1 MSEGKEGAGK
11 MSIEQLIAAIKAM
24 PATDQNKIAGEI
36 GDENKKIEENSKK
49 LLGRSKEQLEVAMK
63 HKQVLAETAGI
74 LNDTFEEAKQRVKI
88 AEDMVELKRREMTEG
103 MKDEDAKVFNEGLRK
118 AKEEIREFGQI
129 VTGAQSERGKQFADM
144 LKDYKE
150 HVDLEEGLAA
160 IREDGVVLADKMA
173 ASLGIQKK
181 YKDSILG
188 TTVSLLSKLN
198 EEGEAGNRAR
208 MAMKEYLSDLF
219 TAKNIALNIFN
230 AIKKNSMDLFESFDK
245 AQASLAAA
253 TGQGDKFRG
262 SLYEV
267 GRQGNLFGV
276 TMDEAGKAIGTLV
289 DQTSN
294 FTSLSK
300 ATQTSLA
307 LNVAKMEKL
316 GVATSDSA
324 AIFQNFNQA
333 LGMTAKESMN
343 MQTELAMAGVSIGV
357 NAGKMTKDF
366 NASLSTL
373 MVYGRESVDVF
384 KGIAAAAKAA
394 GVETSTL
401 LGIASKFDTFAGA
414 AEGAGKLNALLGT
427 QLSTTEMLMATE
439 DERIRMLV
447 ESVQSQGVAF
457 QDMDR
462 FTQKAIANSV
472 GITDMAEANRIFGMS
487 LAAYDENE
495 RKLNAS
501 ANAQKKL
508 DDAVAK
514 TVPVMQQF
522 KLLGAEL
529 VVALEPFLET
539 LESGAKMLTDWFKDK
554 STEEKEQVAFWVSL
568 GAALILAWPI
578 LKAVIGGFKIL
589 GGPVL
594 KLVSLGLTGTAA
606 GITETGVASTAA
618 VGPTTGFATALGAV
632 ALELMGLGLVAAGII
647 ASIALLGYAIGSI
660 LEPIGNFFTSVITG
674 AIDSFRGLVDAV
686 STGASI
692 IGDAVSFMFGTDEMD
707 LAIQELETRSIEALA
722 QITTSLGSDDSVV
735 KRTKAMVDEISKMG
749 QDVKVSSTI
758 ENLALITAGKA
769 SSITGERVTAS
780 QTNVTANVQNFF
792 EGMEMTL
799 NVDGTNFKAYVAKV
813 ANGEP
818 T

>member
-1 MSEGKEGAGK
+1 MAEDKKEGEGSVEQTELENK
-11 MSIEQLIAAIKAM
+11 TIEERLKLL
-24 PATDQNKIAGEI
+24 EE
-36 GDENKKIEENSKK
+36 ENKKLKEKLENKK
-49 LLGRSKEQLEVAMK
+49 KNRDLDEL
-63 HKQVLAETAGI
+63 
-74 LNDTFEEAKQRVKI
+74 
-88 AEDMVELKRREMTEG
+88 ELKQKTEMSRLLRDTADLIGDRLESSKQNLDLNKNLLEQYLRTDEAMQEMTESGEKLGDQVRRAAEELEQYGSQNVLALSKLDENLQSYLKNIEKEASIKRG
-103 MKDEDAKVFNEGLRK
+103 MAILDDNGLKVADSLAESVGLR
-118 AKEEIREFGQI
+118 
-129 VTGAQSERGKQFADM
+129 
-144 LKDYKE
+144 L
-150 HVDLEEGLAA
+150 
-160 IREDGVVLADKMA
+160 
-173 ASLGIQKK
+173 K
-181 YKDSILG
+181 YKDSLFAKSAKMLKVLQDEGQAGIDAREAMANYLKD
-188 TTVSLLSKLN
+188 TFSLN
-198 EEGEAGNRAR
+198 N
-208 MAMKEYLSDLF
+208 M
-219 TAKNIALNIFN
+219 ALNIFET
-230 AIKKNSMDLFESFDK
+230 IKKNSIELFTNFDK

-262 SLYEV
+262 TLYEV
-267 GRQGNLFGV
+267 GREGNLFGV
-276 TMDEAGKAIGTLV
+276 SMDDAGKAIGTLV

-300 ATQTSLA
+300 ATQSSLA

-487 LAAYDENE
+487 LEAYDENE

-501 ANAQKKL
+501 ADAQKKL

-514 TVPVMQQF
+514 TVPVMDQF
-522 KLLGAEL
+522 KKLGAEI

-539 LESGAKMLTDWFKDK
+539 LESGAKILTDWFKDK
-554 STEEKEQVAFWVSL
+554 STEEKEQLAFWVSL
-568 GAALILAWPI
+568 GAASCW
-578 LKAVIGGFKIL
+578 
-589 GGPVL
+589 
-594 KLVSLGLTGTAA
+594 
-606 GITETGVASTAA
+606 
-618 VGPTTGFATALGAV
+618 
-632 ALELMGLGLVAAGII
+632 
-647 ASIALLGYAIGSI
+647 
-660 LEPIGNFFTSVITG
+660 
-674 AIDSFRGLVDAV
+674 
-686 STGASI
+686 
-692 IGDAVSFMFGTDEMD
+692 FG
-707 LAIQELETRSIEALA
+707 Q
-722 QITTSLGSDDSVV
+722 
-735 KRTKAMVDEISKMG
+735 
-749 QDVKVSSTI
+749 
-758 ENLALITAGKA
+758 
-769 SSITGERVTAS
+769 
-780 QTNVTANVQNFF
+780 F
-792 EGMEMTL
+792 
-799 NVDGTNFKAYVAKV
+799 
-813 ANGEP
+813 
-818 T
+818 

>member
-1 MSEGKEGAGK
+1 MDEGTEGTKK

-24 PATDQNKIAGEI
+24 PATDQNKIAEEI
-36 GDENKKIEENSKK
+36 GDENKKVTEGLRNSIKM
-49 LLGRSKEQLEVAMK
+49 SEEQLEVSIK
-63 HKQVLAETAGI
+63 HKKVLAETAAI

-88 AEDMVELKRREMTEG
+88 AEDQLILMEKQKIEG
-103 MKDEDAKVFNEGLRK
+103 MNEEDAKNFSKGLRE
-118 AKEEIREFGQI
+118 AKEEIRKFG
-129 VTGAQSERGKQFADM
+129 TMNKEAFGENADIYEEM
-144 LKDYKE
+144 LQNFKE
-150 HVDLEEGLAA
+150 QVDLEEGLNA
-160 IREDGVVLADKMA
+160 IRGDGVVLADKLA
-173 ASLGIQKK
+173 GSLGIQKK

-198 EEGEAGNRAR
+198 EEGIEGDRAR
-208 MAMKEYLSDLF
+208 KAMKKYLSDLF

-230 AIKKNSMDLFESFDK
+230 AIKKNSIELFTNFDK

-262 SLYEV
+262 TLYEV
-267 GRQGNLFGV
+267 GREGNLFGV
-276 TMDEAGKAIGTLV
+276 SMDDAGKAIGTLV

-300 ATQTSLA
+300 ATQSSLA

-487 LAAYDENE
+487 LEAYDENE

-514 TVPVMQQF
+514 TVPVMDQF
-522 KLLGAEL
+522 KKLGAEL

-539 LESGAKMLTDWFKDK
+539 LESGAKALTDFFKSM
-554 STEEKEQVAFWVSL
+554 STEDKEMLASVVSIFSGL
-568 GAALILAWPI
+568 VLIW
-578 LKAVIGGFKIL
+578 
-589 GGPVL
+589 PVL
-594 KLVSLGLTGTAA
+594 KLAFAGFSLLGSAILP
-606 GITETGVASTAA
+606 A
-618 VGPTTGFATALGAV
+618 VGLGSQAAATGMGLAGSAATGATAPVAAFATALGAV
-632 ALELMGLGLVAAGII
+632 AIEVVLIVGVIALLAAAMAGMYYGM
-647 ASIALLGYAIGSI
+647 ASIAEAISGIFSTIFTGITNVVSAIRGTNEETAQFEARAAEAMATIVSGNHEGALSSI
-660 LEPIGNFFTSVITG
+660 
-674 AIDSFRGLVDAV
+674 
-686 STGASI
+686 
-692 IGDAVSFMFGTDEMD
+692 
-707 LAIQELETRSIEALA
+707 
-722 QITTSLGSDDSVV
+722 
-735 KRTKAMVDEISKMG
+735 KAMVEEVNKMG

-799 NVDGTNFKAYVAKV
+799 NVDGANFKAYVAKV
-813 ANGEP
+813 ANGES

>member
-1 MSEGKEGAGK
+1 MSEGTEGTKG

-24 PATDQNKIAGEI
+24 PATDQNKIASEI
-36 GDENKKIEENSKK
+36 GDENKKVADNAKK

-88 AEDMVELKRREMTEG
+88 AEDLVELKRREMTES
-103 MKDEDAKVFNEGLRK
+103 MNSEEADTFNKGLEK

-129 VTGAQSERGKQFADM
+129 VTGANTDAGKQYEDM
-144 LKDYKE
+144 LKNYKE
-150 HVDLEEGLAA
+150 HVDLEEGLGA
-160 IREDGVVLADKMA
+160 IRKDGVVLADKLA
-173 ASLGIQKK
+173 VSLGIQKK

-208 MAMKEYLSDLF
+208 KAMKKYLVDLF

-230 AIKKNSMDLFESFDK
+230 AIKKNSMDLFGAFDK

-262 SLYEV
+262 TLYEV
-267 GRQGNLFGV
+267 GREGNLFGV
-276 TMDEAGKAIGTLV
+276 SMDDAGKAIGALV

-294 FTSLSK
+294 FTSMSK
-300 ATQTSLA
+300 ATQSSLA

-447 ESVQSQGVAF
+447 ESVQSQGIAF

-487 LAAYDENE
+487 LSAYDENE

-514 TVPVMQQF
+514 TVPVMDQF
-522 KLLGAEL
+522 KKLGAEM

-539 LESGAKMLTDWFKDK
+539 LEAGAKMLTDWFKDK
-554 STEEKEQVAFWVSL
+554 STEEKEQLAFWVSL
-568 GAALILAWPI
+568 GAAVILAWPI

-589 GGPVL
+589 GGPLL

-606 GITETGVASTAA
+606 GVTEVGVASGAATA
-618 VGPTTGFATALGAV
+618 PTASFATALGGV
-632 ALELMGLGLVAAGII
+632 AIEIVMII
-647 ASIALLGYAIGSI
+647 GTIALLAAAMAAVYYGFAAVAEAIG
-660 LEPIGNFFTSVITG
+660 GV
-674 AIDSFRGLVDAV
+674 
-686 STGASI
+686 
-692 IGDAVSFMFGTDEMD
+692 FGTILTGITDVIGAMGGANE
-707 LAIQELETRSIEALA
+707 ETAQFEARAAEAMATIVSGNHEGALSSI
-722 QITTSLGSDDSVV
+722 
-735 KRTKAMVDEISKMG
+735 KAMVEEVNKMG

-769 SSITGERVTAS
+769 TSITGERVAAS
-780 QTNVTANVQNFF
+780 ATNVTANVQNFF

-799 NVDGTNFKAYVAKV
+799 NVDGANFKAYVAKV

>member
-1 MSEGKEGAGK
+1 MAEDKKEGEGSVEQTELEKKSKKELIEIIEKLIDKKKDLKRLGDDQLKQQKEMNELLRANANYLGDLTERNKLNVEILKQQADMEMRSLIEKGQLDDEQRSNILKGLDEIEEYGTSQLLANANISEELEGIIEKLKEESKIKRGSALIDKAGITIHK
-11 MSIEQLIAAIKAM
+11 DIAKTLGIKVKVQDTFLGQLGMIGTLLSENKDKQGEILAGLKNQIKEAFHYRKIAASVFSAIY
-24 PATDQNKIAGEI
+24 
-36 GDENKKIEENSKK
+36 ENSK
-49 LLGRSKEQLEVAMK
+49 E
-63 HKQVLAETAGI
+63 
-74 LNDTFEEAKQRVKI
+74 
-88 AEDMVELKRREMTEG
+88 
-103 MKDEDAKVFNEGLRK
+103 
-118 AKEEIREFGQI
+118 
-129 VTGAQSERGKQFADM
+129 
-144 LKDYKE
+144 
-150 HVDLEEGLAA
+150 
-160 IREDGVVLADKMA
+160 
-173 ASLGIQKK
+173 
-181 YKDSILG
+181 
-188 TTVSLLSKLN
+188 
-198 EEGEAGNRAR
+198 
-208 MAMKEYLSDLF
+208 LF
-219 TAKNIALNIFN
+219 TN
-230 AIKKNSMDLFESFDK
+230 FDK

-262 SLYEV
+262 TLYEV
-267 GRQGNLFGV
+267 GREGNLFGV
-276 TMDEAGKAIGTLV
+276 SMDDAGKAIGTLV

-300 ATQTSLA
+300 ATQASVA

-373 MVYGRESVDVF
+373 MVYGRESIDVF

-487 LAAYDENE
+487 LSAYDENE

-501 ANAQKKL
+501 AAAQKKL

-514 TVPVMQQF
+514 TVPVMDQF
-522 KLLGAEL
+522 KKLGAEM

-539 LESGAKMLTDWFKDK
+539 LEAGAKMLTDWFKDK
-554 STEEKEQVAFWVSL
+554 STEEKEQLAFWVSL
-568 GAALILAWPI
+568 GAAVILAWPV

-606 GITETGVASTAA
+606 GITETGVASAAATA
-618 VGPTTGFATALGAV
+618 PTAGFASALGGV
-632 ALELMGLGLVAAGII
+632 AIEIVMIVGT
-647 ASIALLGYAIGSI
+647 IALLAAAMAAVYYGFSAVAEAIG
-660 LEPIGNFFTSVITG
+660 GV
-674 AIDSFRGLVDAV
+674 
-686 STGASI
+686 
-692 IGDAVSFMFGTDEMD
+692 FGTILTGITDVIS
-707 LAIQELETRSIEALA
+707 AIGGANEETAQFEARAAEAMATIVSGNHEGALSSI
-722 QITTSLGSDDSVV
+722 
-735 KRTKAMVDEISKMG
+735 KAMVEEVNKMG

-799 NVDGTNFKAYVAKV
+799 NVDGANFKAYVAKV

>member
-1 MSEGKEGAGK
+1 MAEGTEGTKG

-24 PATDQNKIAGEI
+24 PATDQNKIASEI
-36 GDENKKIEENSKK
+36 GDENKKVTEGLRNSIKM
-49 LLGRSKEQLEVAMK
+49 SEEQLEVSIK
-63 HKQVLAETAGI
+63 HKKVLAETAAI

-88 AEDMVELKRREMTEG
+88 AEDQLILMEKQKIEG
-103 MKDEDAKVFNEGLRK
+103 MNEDDAKNFSKGLRE
-118 AKEEIREFGQI
+118 AKEEIRKFG
-129 VTGAQSERGKQFADM
+129 TMNKEAFGENGAIYEEM
-144 LKDYKE
+144 LQNFKE
-150 HVDLEEGLAA
+150 QVDLEEGLNA
-160 IREDGVVLADKMA
+160 IRGDGVVLADKLA
-173 ASLGIQKK
+173 GSLGIQKK

-198 EEGEAGNRAR
+198 EEGIEGERAR
-208 MAMKEYLSDLF
+208 KAMKKYLSDLF

-230 AIKKNSMDLFESFDK
+230 AIKKNSIDLFMSFDK

-262 SLYEV
+262 TLYEV

-276 TMDEAGKAIGTLV
+276 SMDDAGKAIGALV

-294 FTSLSK
+294 FTSMSK
-300 ATQTSLA
+300 ATQSSLA

-487 LAAYDENE
+487 LSAYDENE

-514 TVPVMQQF
+514 TVPVMDQF
-522 KLLGAEL
+522 KKLGAEL

-539 LESGAKMLTDWFKDK
+539 LESGAKFLTDWFKDK
-554 STEEKEQVAFWVSL
+554 STEEKEQIAFWVSL
-568 GAALILAWPI
+568 GAAVILAWPI
-578 LKAVIGGFKIL
+578 LKTVIGGFKIL
-589 GGPVL
+589 GGPLL

-606 GITETGVASTAA
+606 AVTETGVASGAATA
-618 VGPTTGFATALGAV
+618 PTASFATALGGV
-632 ALELMGLGLVAAGII
+632 ALELMGLGLVLAGII
-647 ASIALLGYAIGSI
+647 ASIALVGYALGAI
-660 LEPIGNFFTSVITG
+660 LEPIGAVFTSVITG
-674 AIDSFRGLVDAV
+674 AIDLFQMLVDSVIA
-686 STGASI
+686 GASM
-692 IGDAVSFMFGTDEMD
+692 IGSAVSFMFGSDEIDMQ
-707 LAIQELETRSIEALA
+707 IKELETRSVEAMS
-722 QITTSLGSDDSVV
+722 QIVMSLGSDDSII
-735 KRTKAMVDEISKMG
+735 KTTKSMVDEINKIG

-769 SSITGERVTAS
+769 TSITGERVAAS
-780 QTNVTANVQNFF
+780 ATNVTANVQNFF

-799 NVDGTNFKAYVAKV
+799 NVDGANFKAYVAKV
-813 ANGEP
+813 ANGES

>member
-1 MSEGKEGAGK
+1 MSDDKKEEVKDQEELNDLTDEELKKLKKKIDLLSEARGITKDIKDMSEQQIKSQTE
-11 MSIEQLIAAIKAM
+11 MSRLLRDTA
-24 PATDQNKIAGEI
+24 DLI
-36 GDENKKIEENSKK
+36 GDRLESSKQNLDLNKN
-49 LLGRSKEQLEVAMK
+49 LLEQFVRTD
-63 HKQVLAETAGI
+63 ETM
-74 LNDTFEEAKQRVKI
+74 Q
-88 AEDMVELKRREMTEG
+88 EMTENGEKLGDQVRRAAKELELYGTQNVLSLTHLDKNLQSYLNNIEKEASIKRG
-103 MKDEDAKVFNEGLRK
+103 MAVLDDNGLKVADALAKSVGLR
-118 AKEEIREFGQI
+118 
-129 VTGAQSERGKQFADM
+129 
-144 LKDYKE
+144 L
-150 HVDLEEGLAA
+150 
-160 IREDGVVLADKMA
+160 
-173 ASLGIQKK
+173 K
-181 YKDSILG
+181 YKDSLFAKSAKMLKVLQDEG
-188 TTVSLLSKLN
+188 QAGKDAREAMANYLKDTFSLN
-198 EEGEAGNRAR
+198 N
-208 MAMKEYLSDLF
+208 MA
-219 TAKNIALNIFN
+219 INIFET
-230 AIKKNSMDLFESFDK
+230 IKKNSIDLFNNFDK

-262 SLYEV
+262 TLYEV
-267 GRQGNLFGV
+267 GREGNLFGV
-276 TMDEAGKAIGTLV
+276 SMDDAGKAIGALV

-294 FTSLSK
+294 FTSMSK
-300 ATQTSLA
+300 ATQVSLA

-343 MQTELAMAGVSIGV
+343 MQTGLAMAGVSIGV

-366 NASLSTL
+366 NASLSSL

-384 KGIAAAAKAA
+384 YGIAAAAKAA
-394 GVETSTL
+394 GVETSIL

-487 LAAYDENE
+487 LSAYDENE

-514 TVPVMQQF
+514 TVPVMDQF
-522 KLLGAEL
+522 KKLGAEL
-529 VVALEPFLET
+529 VVALEPFLENIEAMAKGMT
-539 LESGAKMLTDWFKDK
+539 DFFKSMTTEDKENLSAVISIFAGLILITPIIKGFLGVMKLFSFLMPTADKVAKKSGKGFAIFGKFVGKGLADAGKGMLGFGAGLIITMAPII
-554 STEEKEQVAFWVSL
+554 AFV
-568 GAALILAWPI
+568 GAAALLSAAIAGI
-578 LKAVIGGFKIL
+578 GYAFSAVIDSAKEFYDLMYGTSEAETQVKEFEARAAEAMATI
-589 GGPVL
+589 
-594 KLVSLGLTGTAA
+594 VSGNHEG
-606 GITETGVASTAA
+606 
-618 VGPTTGFATALGAV
+618 ALS
-632 ALELMGLGLVAAGII
+632 
-647 ASIALLGYAIGSI
+647 SI
-660 LEPIGNFFTSVITG
+660 
-674 AIDSFRGLVDAV
+674 
-686 STGASI
+686 
-692 IGDAVSFMFGTDEMD
+692 
-707 LAIQELETRSIEALA
+707 
-722 QITTSLGSDDSVV
+722 
-735 KRTKAMVDEISKMG
+735 KAMVEEVNKMG

-769 SSITGERVTAS
+769 MSITGERVAAS
-780 QTNVTANVQNFF
+780 ATNVTANVQNFF

-799 NVDGTNFKAYVAKV
+799 NVDGANFKAYVAKV
-813 ANGEP
+813 ANGES

>member
-1 MSEGKEGAGK
+1 MDEGTEGTKK

-24 PATDQNKIAGEI
+24 PATDQNKIAEEI
-36 GDENKKIEENSKK
+36 GDENKKVTEGLRNSIKM
-49 LLGRSKEQLEVAMK
+49 SEEQLEVSIK
-63 HKQVLAETAGI
+63 HKKVLAETAAI

-88 AEDMVELKRREMTEG
+88 AEDQLILMEKQKIEG
-103 MKDEDAKVFNEGLRK
+103 MDEKDAKNFSKGLRE
-118 AKEEIREFGQI
+118 AKEEIRKFG
-129 VTGAQSERGKQFADM
+129 TMNKEAFGENGAIYEEM
-144 LKDYKE
+144 LQNFKE
-150 HVDLEEGLAA
+150 QVDLEEGLNA
-160 IREDGVVLADKMA
+160 IRKDGVVLADKLG

-198 EEGEAGNRAR
+198 EEGIEGDRAR
-208 MAMKEYLSDLF
+208 KAMKKYLSDLF

-230 AIKKNSMDLFESFDK
+230 AIKKNSIDLFMSFDK

-262 SLYEV
+262 TLYEV
-267 GRQGNLFGV
+267 GREGNLFGV
-276 TMDEAGKAIGTLV
+276 SMDDAGKAIGALV

-300 ATQTSLA
+300 ATQSSLA

-487 LAAYDENE
+487 LSAYDENE

-514 TVPVMQQF
+514 TVPVMDQF
-522 KLLGAEL
+522 KKLGAEM

-539 LESGAKMLTDWFKDK
+539 LEAGAKMLTDWFKDK
-554 STEEKEQVAFWVSL
+554 STEEKEQLAFWVSL
-568 GAALILAWPI
+568 GAAVILAWPV
-578 LKAVIGGFKIL
+578 LKAMIGGFKIL

-606 GITETGVASTAA
+606 GITETGVASAAATA
-618 VGPTTGFATALGAV
+618 PTAGFASALGGV
-632 ALELMGLGLVAAGII
+632 AIEIVMIVGT
-647 ASIALLGYAIGSI
+647 IALLAAAMAAVYYGFSAVAEAIG
-660 LEPIGNFFTSVITG
+660 GV
-674 AIDSFRGLVDAV
+674 
-686 STGASI
+686 
-692 IGDAVSFMFGTDEMD
+692 FGTILTGITDVIS
-707 LAIQELETRSIEALA
+707 AIGGANEETAQFEARAAEAMATIVSGNHEGALSSI
-722 QITTSLGSDDSVV
+722 
-735 KRTKAMVDEISKMG
+735 KAMVEEVNKMG

-799 NVDGTNFKAYVAKV
+799 NVDGANFKAYVAKV

>member
-1 MSEGKEGAGK
+1 MAEDKTGEEGSLEKSELEKKNREELLKVIDDLLKKEKERSAHQFDLNKASKEHLEILNRTAATLNDMTAFRETESQLVAKTLLDKAKGLDNEEQIRKEMSKA
-11 MSIEQLIAAIKAM
+11 IEQMK
-24 PATDQNKIAGEI
+24 QG
-36 GDENKKIEENSKK
+36 KKISESMLVLKDAGMEITEEELAN
-49 LLGRSKEQLEVAMK
+49 A
-63 HKQVLAETAGI
+63 AETLRI
-74 LNDTFEEAKQRVKI
+74 
-88 AEDMVELKRREMTEG
+88 
-103 MKDEDAKVFNEGLRK
+103 NEQAR
-118 AKEEIREFGQI
+118 
-129 VTGAQSERGKQFADM
+129 
-144 LKDYKE
+144 
-150 HVDLEEGLAA
+150 
-160 IREDGVVLADKMA
+160 
-173 ASLGIQKK
+173 LGQKK
-181 YKDSILG
+181 YGSDQKKIIGDMAKSIGLTDKYAD
-188 TTVSLLSKLN
+188 TTLSKVYKGLEVVAQGG
-198 EEGEAGNRAR
+198 EEAEQY
-208 MAMKEYLSDLF
+208 MAAMMDNVKETF
-219 TAKNIALNIFN
+219 NAKNLALNVFN
-230 AIKKNSMDLFESFDK
+230 AIKDNSIELFGAFDK

-262 SLYEV
+262 TLYEV
-267 GRQGNLFGV
+267 GREGNLFGV
-276 TMDEAGKAIGTLV
+276 SMDDAGKAIGTLV

-300 ATQTSLA
+300 ATQASVA

-487 LAAYDENE
+487 LSAYDENE

-501 ANAQKKL
+501 AAAQKKL

-514 TVPVMQQF
+514 TVPVMDQF
-522 KLLGAEL
+522 KKLGAEM

-539 LESGAKMLTDWFKDK
+539 LEAGAKMLTDWFKDK
-554 STEEKEQVAFWVSL
+554 STEEKEQLAFWVSL
-568 GAALILAWPI
+568 GAAVILAWPV

-594 KLVSLGLTGTAA
+594 KLVSLGLSATAA
-606 GITETGVASTAA
+606 GVAETGAASATATA
-618 VGPTTGFATALGAV
+618 PTASFATALGGV
-632 ALELMGLGLVAAGII
+632 AIEIVMII
-647 ASIALLGYAIGSI
+647 GTIALLAAAMAAVYYGFAAVGEAIG
-660 LEPIGNFFTSVITG
+660 GV
-674 AIDSFRGLVDAV
+674 
-686 STGASI
+686 
-692 IGDAVSFMFGTDEMD
+692 FGTI
-707 LAIQELETRSIEALA
+707 LTGITNVINAIGGANEETAQFEARAAEAMATIVSGNHEGALSSI
-722 QITTSLGSDDSVV
+722 
-735 KRTKAMVDEISKMG
+735 KAMVEEVNKMG
-749 QDVKVSSTI
+749 QDIKVSSTI

-799 NVDGTNFKAYVAKV
+799 NVDGANFKAYVAKV